1 VGRGA
6 RFPRA
11 ERRIQHSRKGS
22 LAMKTR
28 HLLPGLAAIA
38 LLLSA
43 CGVAETA
50 AVAASQ
56 GASAAE
62 QAKQAKEMEEKV
74 IRDVE
79 AAQKAADDAR
89 NAAEAQAEAPDQA
102 GS

>member
-1 VGRGA
+1 
-6 RFPRA
+6 
-11 ERRIQHSRKGS
+11 
-22 LAMKTR
+22 MKTR

-79 AAQKAADDAR
+79 AAQKAAAR
-89 NAAEAQAEAPDQA
+89 LLETR
-102 GS
+102 G